1 VLLGANLSLRVS
13 TLPGATALP
22 GNGATIGELLSD
34 TGAGTFTLQAGSSP
48 LVAVNQDGFLT
59 LTGALGQGQTHTI
72 NLRFTAPGGAF
83 QDETLVLRSGT
94 TGSNTI
100 LGGNLDDI
108 VYAHSGNDSVTGGDG
123 DDVLYGQGGTDTL
136 VGGAGA
142 DLLVGGVGN
151 DNIQGGAGND
161 LIRFAWGDGTDT
173 VDGGTETDVI
183 RYDGNAAANAVTAN
197 WNGTSVVSMSS
208 LASIVGVESI
218 LLDLGDGTDTL
229 GYGTSVGNAVVNLT
243 TGFASGF
250 TSALGVD
257 NATGGNGADN
267 LTGNSGANTLS
278 GGAGVDMLVA
288 TVDDVRDVY
297 NGGVGIDTID
307 YSAYGSGLTIDLA
320 LTTAVVTDSGG
331 TAGTS
336 DTVTAIENIIGG
348 LGNDTFFGS
357 GVVNRLS
364 GGDGSDTISGNGGND
379 LLFGGAGNDVL
390 IGGTGVDQLTGEA
403 GDDVFVFAT
412 LTAST
417 VTASDIILDFEGGGD
432 TGGDLIDVRGLAA
445 LPFTFI
451 GTDGFAAG
459 SSNQVRYSIQGGE
472 TLVFIDTD
480 TDTGAEAR
488 IRIAGVVQ
496 LEAGD
501 FLF

>member
-1 VLLGANLSLRVS
+1 VTN
-13 TLPGATALP
+13 LPGAAALP
-22 GNGATIGELLSD
+22 GNNATIGELISD
-34 TGAGTFTLQAGSSP
+34 TGAGTFALRAGSSP
-48 LVAVNQDGFLT
+48 LVAVNADGLMT

-83 QDETLVLRSGT
+83 QDETMVLRSGT

-142 DLLVGGVGN
+142 DLLVGGAGN

-183 RYDGNAAANAVTAN
+183 RYDGNAAANAVTAI
-197 WNGTSVVSMSS
+197 WNGTSVVSMTG
-208 LASIVGVESI
+208 LAGILGVESI
-218 LLDLGDGTDTL
+218 LLDLREGTDTL
-229 GYGTSVGNAVVNLT
+229 SYGTSAGNVVVNLT
-243 TGFASGF
+243 TGSASGF
-250 TSALGVD
+250 TSALGVE
-257 NATGGNGADN
+257 NVTGGTGADN
-267 LTGNSGANTLS
+267 LTGNSGANTIL
-278 GGAGVDMLVA
+278 GGAGADMLIA
-288 TVDDVRDVY
+288 TVDDVRDVF
-297 NGGVGIDTID
+297 NGGGGVDTID
-307 YSAYGSGLTIDLA
+307 YSAYGTGLTIDLA
-320 LTTAVVTDSGG
+320 LATAIVTGSGPE
-331 TAGTS
+331 TATS

-348 LGNDTFFGS
+348 TGNDTFFGS
-357 GVVNRLS
+357 NAVNRLS

-379 LLFGGAGNDVL
+379 FLFGGAGNDVL
-390 IGGTGVDQLTGEA
+390 IGGLGVDQLTGDA
-403 GDDVFVFAT
+403 GDDIFVFAT
-412 LTAST
+412 LAAST
-417 VTASDIILDFEGGGD
+417 VAASDIILDFEGGGV

-451 GTDGFAAG
+451 GTAAFASG
-459 SSNQVRYSIQGGE
+459 SSNQVRYTIQGGE

-488 IRIAGVVQ
+488 IRVQ
-496 LEAGD
+496 GEFDLSAGD